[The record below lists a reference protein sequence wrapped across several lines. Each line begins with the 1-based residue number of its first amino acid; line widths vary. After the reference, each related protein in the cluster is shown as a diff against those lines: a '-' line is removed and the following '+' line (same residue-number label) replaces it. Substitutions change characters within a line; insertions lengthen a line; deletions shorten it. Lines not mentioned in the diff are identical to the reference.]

1 MTPALQVDSLPAEP
15 PGKTQMYVYLYQIE
29 TTSSLSK
36 VLIASLKH
44 KHSSPLY
51 LKKKNHSLK
60 ALNHMIFSLKEQV
73 YLLLVLLRI

>member
-1 MTPALQVDSLPAEP
+1 MSLVTPALQVDSLPAEP

-51 LKKKNHSLK
+51 LKKKK
-60 ALNHMIFSLKEQV
+60 IIV
-73 YLLLVLLRI
+73 